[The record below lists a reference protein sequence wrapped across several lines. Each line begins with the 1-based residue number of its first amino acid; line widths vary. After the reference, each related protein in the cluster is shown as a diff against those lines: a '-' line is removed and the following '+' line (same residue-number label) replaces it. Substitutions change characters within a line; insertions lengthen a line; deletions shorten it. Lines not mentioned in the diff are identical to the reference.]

1 MKSTLLIALLP
12 CAIFFSCSS
21 QPEETAE
28 DTAEIASTSSTPTL
42 SIAWETDTT
51 LITPESVIYDATNDV
66 YYATC
71 IGVGRKADFDGDG
84 YIAKIG
90 PNGEIINNN
99 WIKNLD
105 DPKGLALVGSTLYAT
120 DLNKLVSVDVNT
132 GETTIEIVEGAQYL
146 NDAASTPDGDV
157 LLTDSDLNTV
167 FLISK
172 GVTTVV
178 IADTTIGRLNGIFHE
193 ADRNILT
200 GFRSGQLFAQ
210 SGSDLKMLANGVK
223 TADGVEAIGEGY
235 FVSCWDGHIYYF
247 DQNWNKTLLKDTSAD
262 NIGAAD
268 IDYIADKKLLVVPT
282 FFGNKVVAY
291 NVK

>member
-1 MKSTLLIALLP
+1 MKSPLLLALLP
-12 CAIFFSCSS
+12 CALLFSCSS
-21 QPEETAE
+21 QPEETTE
-28 DTAEIASTSSTPTL
+28 DTAEITSSDVPTL

-51 LITPESVIYDATNDV
+51 LITPESVIYDAANDV

-90 PNGEIINNN
+90 PNGEIIDNH
-99 WIKNLD
+99 WVKNLD

-120 DLNKLVSVDVNT
+120 DLNKLVSVNVNT

-146 NDAASTPDGDV
+146 NDAASTPDGDI

-167 FLISK
+167 FLISS
-172 GVTTVV
+172 GVTTIVL
-178 IADTTIGRLNGIFHE
+178 ADTTIGRLNGIFHE

-200 GFRSGQLFAQ
+200 GFRSGKLFAQ
-210 SGSDLKMLANGVK
+210 SGSDLKMVADGVK
-223 TADGVEAIGEGY
+223 TADGIEAIGDGY
-235 FVSCWDGHIYYF
+235 FISCWDGLLYYF
-247 DQNWNKTLLKDTSAD
+247 DKNWNKTLLKDTSAEG
-262 NIGAAD
+262 IGAAD

-291 NVK
+291 HVK